1 MPFMTDPSR
10 SPLSLA
16 VLDQSTVSVGKTED
30 AAIRDTVALAQHCE
44 ALGFSRFWV
53 SEHHNHASIVGTAPE
68 VLLAALAMRTDRI
81 RLGSAGVMLPH
92 YSALHVAEQFR
103 ILDALAPGRID
114 LGVGRAPGSDGRT
127 AYALN
132 PHGDGGEG
140 FPAQVR
146 DLLHWMHGL
155 ELPEGHSFRSVAA
168 HPMTDKS
175 APEMWML
182 GSSDYGAQLAAHFGL
197 PYSFAHFITDGRG
210 ADQALELY
218 RRNFK
223 PSAFGQSPR
232 ANLCIW
238 ALAAE
243 TEDEARHLFRTRAR
257 WRLDRNQ
264 GKLGPLL
271 APDDVPAFSLAEES
285 EVEALWQRSFAG
297 SAPQVAQ
304 KLRSYAAQ
312 MQLDELV
319 ILTWTHSQ
327 DVKRRSYELL
337 AREFGLAE
345 KAVAA

>member
-1 MPFMTDPSR
+1 MTDPAAASLR
-10 SPLSLA
+10 LS
-16 VLDQSTVSVGKTED
+16 VLDQSTVAVGRTED

-44 ALGFSRFWV
+44 ALGYSRFWV

-68 VLLAALAMRTDRI
+68 VLLAALAMRTTRI

-103 ILDALAPGRID
+103 VLDALAPGRID

-132 PHGDGGEG
+132 PHSDGGEG

-146 DLLHWMHGL
+146 DLLHWLHGL
-155 ELPEGHSFRSVAA
+155 ALPDGHSFRSVAA
-168 HPMTDKS
+168 HPMNPAS
-175 APEMWML
+175 APQLWML
-182 GSSDYGAQLAAHFGL
+182 GSSDYGAQLAALFGL

-210 ADQALELY
+210 ADQALALY

-223 PSAFGQSPR
+223 ATAFGDAPR
-232 ANLCIW
+232 ASLCVW

-271 APDDVPAFSLAEES
+271 APDDVPPFSPAEET
-285 EVEALWQRSFAG
+285 ETEALWQRSYAG
-297 SAPQVAQ
+297 SAGQVAQ
-304 KLRSYAAQ
+304 KLRRLAAG
-312 MQLDELV
+312 MQLDEIV
-319 ILTWTHSQ
+319 VLTWTHDQ
-327 DVKRRSYELL
+327 EVKRRSYELL
-337 AREFGLAE
+337 AREFNLSAT
-345 KAVAA
+345 AVAA